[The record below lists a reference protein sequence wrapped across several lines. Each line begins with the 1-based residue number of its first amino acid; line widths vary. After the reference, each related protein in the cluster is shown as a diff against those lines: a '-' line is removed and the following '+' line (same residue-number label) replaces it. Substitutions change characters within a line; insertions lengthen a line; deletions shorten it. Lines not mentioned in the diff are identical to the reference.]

1 MDYRKRS
8 KSNPLD
14 FNQDHDIIHY
24 DIIFNEIPAKKSRI
38 DCIIQMLKWVYKKL
52 MCSKTQEYLN
62 V

>member
-14 FNQDHDIIHY
+14 VNQDHDIIQY
-24 DIIFNEIPAKKSRI
+24 DIIFNDLPTKKSRI

-52 MCSKTQEYLN
+52 TCSKHRDI
-62 V
+62 